1 MSQRSAGAIGAGH
14 ACRLTPG
21 IVTYTGAGRIVVE
34 PVSGRRPSEGL
45 LAQEESPS
53 RVYEA
58 DTL

>member
-1 MSQRSAGAIGAGH
+1 MSAGP
-14 ACRLTPG
+14 ACRLTSG
-21 IVTYTGAGRIVVE
+21 IVNCTAAGRIVVE
-34 PVSGRRPSEGL
+34 PVSGRRATEGL